1 MKWLL
6 GVAGLAVL
14 CLVLSGCAGFYVTP
28 VQPGIGILFTEVEAP
43 LDPTVDPTV
52 IVQKRGEA
60 MASNVLG
67 WVVTGDASIA
77 AAARQGGITKVHHAD
92 YHYKNILGVYATFTT
107 IVYGE

>member
-6 GVAGLAVL
+6 CAAGLLAL
-14 CLVLSGCAGFYVTP
+14 CGALSGCAGLYVSP
-28 VQPGIGILFTEVEAP
+28 VQPGVGILFTEVEAP
-43 LDPTVDPTV
+43 LDPSVDPTV
-52 IVQKRGEA
+52 VMEKRGEA
-60 MASNVLG
+60 MATNVLG

-77 AAARQGGITKVHHAD
+77 AAAREGGITKVHHMD